1 MTPYPAFVY
10 KPVSESRS
18 NSMRTR
24 GFFGL
29 RLAYICTGSSIGSK
43 DFKLEI
49 KVRKI
54 EKLEKILKSR
64 SFRYQA
70 FRLSISVFIT
80 ILLYQFFSLTGV
92 EHFFYD
98 LRVNYKPTSKVSNSV
113 ATIAI
118 DQETVRE
125 MRRSPNAKD
134 HIEFLKLLS
143 TQNPKAIVY
152 LIHPKELVGAYEELQ
167 EFGELAASLNN
178 FVVLSEKLNLKGEE
192 GRLEMPPP
200 FTGIKVAIGPKLADR
215 NSLGGDGVTRRMLIS
230 YEGKMAFHPQFA
242 GFTGDNMVRGLI
254 QEAESNEAYI
264 DYHPQGTYRGLSFSS
279 VLNNNISANQLTDK
293 IVFVGRDTLGSN
305 KDYVQTP
312 YSQDPMA
319 MTVLELHANM
329 MDTMI
334 LNSAPVVLGR
344 WINMLATVL
353 ISWLI
358 VYVVLAVKPSH
369 GLLILLASILAYIT
383 ASWTLFSVFGVW
395 LGMAH
400 TLIAVFVCYYFLIP
414 YRLILE
420 NRKSWELYQKN
431 KILSQV
437 EELKS
442 NFLSMMSHDIKT
454 PLARIQ
460 GMIDLVK
467 RESHDF
473 TANQTQA
480 LDTIS
485 QSSRELTEFISSI
498 LDLGRVESQGINL
511 HFSSRDINSLVQEVI
526 EKYDFFAKERNI
538 EIIGEFEPMFSAKV
552 DVELVRQVFGNLL
565 ENAIK
570 YSPEGSRVLV
580 TTEEVNGEVIIQFAD
595 QGMGIS
601 ESEQQN
607 IFMKFYRS
615 KEAKNSKVKGT
626 GIGLYL
632 ARYFVDLHRGR
643 IDVESRPSQGSTFSV
658 VLPLEQ

>member
-1 MTPYPAFVY
+1 V
-10 KPVSESRS
+10 
-18 NSMRTR
+18 
-24 GFFGL
+24 
-29 RLAYICTGSSIGSK
+29 
-43 DFKLEI
+43 KLKI
-49 KVRKI
+49 PKI
-54 EKLEKILKSR
+54 EKLEKILVSK
-64 SFRYQA
+64 SFRFQA
-70 FRLSISVFIT
+70 IRCAISLLIT
-80 ILLYQFFSLTGV
+80 VLLYQFFSLTGV
-92 EHFFYD
+92 ENYLYD
-98 LRVNYKPTSKVSNSV
+98 LRVIYKPVSKVSDTV

-118 DQETVRE
+118 DQETVRD

-134 HIEFLKLLS
+134 HIEFLKLLLA
-143 TQNPKAIVY
+143 QKPKAIVY

-167 EFGELAASLNN
+167 EFGELASGLNN
-178 FVVLSEKLNLKGEE
+178 FIVVSEKLNLKGEE

-215 NSLGGDGVTRRMLIS
+215 NSSGGDGVTRRMLVS
-230 YEGKMAFHPQFA
+230 YEGKMAFHPHFA
-242 GFTGDNMVRGLI
+242 GITREEGVRGLI
-254 QEAESNEAYI
+254 YDDEFNEAFI
-264 DYHPQGTYRGLSFSS
+264 DYHPQGTYRALSFSS
-279 VLNNNISANQLTDK
+279 VLENKIPASQLTDK

-312 YSQDPMA
+312 YSQDQMA

-334 LNSAPVVLGR
+334 LNSSPIKVNY
-344 WINMLATVL
+344 WINIVATL
-353 ISWLI
+353 LFSWLI
-358 VYVVLAVKPSH
+358 VYVVLALKPSR
-369 GLLILLASILAYIT
+369 GLLILLASVLAYVT
-383 ASWTLFSVFGVW
+383 LSWSLLSLAGVW

-400 TLIAVFVCYYFLIP
+400 TLIAMFVCYYFLIP

-420 NRKSWELYQKN
+420 NRKSWELFQRN

-460 GMIDLVK
+460 GMIDLIK
-467 RESHDF
+467 RE
-473 TANQTQA
+473 TVELNPKQTQA
-480 LDTIS
+480 LDTIT
-485 QSSRELTEFISSI
+485 QSSRDLTEFITSI

-552 DVELVRQVFGNLL
+552 DVELMRQVFSNLI

-570 YSPEGSRVLV
+570 YSPEGTKVLV
-580 TTEEVNGEVIIQFAD
+580 TTEESNGEVVIQFAD
-595 QGMGIS
+595 QGIGIS
-601 ESEQQN
+601 EDEQQN
-607 IFMKFYRS
+607 VFMKFYRS
-615 KEAKNSKVKGT
+615 KEAKNSKIKGT

-643 IDVESRPSQGSTFSV
+643 IDVESRPAQGSTFSV
-658 VLPLEQ
+658 VLPMEQ